1 METLEKKVIDTVKD
15 LEKSMAADKKYLE
28 LEKANQDFKKMVA
41 KGLIK
46 ERGNNL
52 LSPAEITSKIRGFFN
67 VKRTDMVNDTVKDF
81 EKSMAADK
89 KYLELE
95 KANQDFKKMV
105 AKGLIKERGN
115 NLLSS
120 SEITD
125 KNRGSFNVKQTDADQ
140 MI

>member
-1 METLEKKVIDTVKD
+1 MEKIEQKVIDTVKD

-52 LSPAEITSKIRGFFN
+52 LSPAEITTKIRGFFN
-67 VKRTDMVNDTVKDF
+67 VKRTD
-81 EKSMAADK
+81 
-89 KYLELE
+89 
-95 KANQDFKKMV
+95 
-105 AKGLIKERGN
+105 
-115 NLLSS
+115 
-120 SEITD
+120 TD
-125 KNRGSFNVKQTDADQ
+125 K

>member
-1 METLEKKVIDTVKD
+1 ML
-15 LEKSMAADKKYLE
+15 
-28 LEKANQDFKKMVA
+28 Q
-41 KGLIK
+41 IK
-46 ERGNNL
+46 EFVTLCIQENL
-52 LSPAEITSKIRGFFN
+52 FKMEKIEQ
-67 VKRTDMVNDTVKDF
+67 KLTDMVNDTVKDF